1 MIADVSYQQF
11 LQKKTTDLK
20 KQLKSD
26 LEPFK
31 NNTFVIW
38 GNGSLGRRI
47 LGVLSEMG
55 FKNNVKAFCNSTI
68 GEDEV
73 LYVDGI
79 HVLPCKKAVY
89 TYQDS
94 FFIIATCYKKE
105 VIEYMSENFKDISLK
120 FFCL

>member
-1 MIADVSYQQF
+1 MIADVSYRQYV
-11 LQKKTTDLK
+11 QKKSTDLK
-20 KQLKSD
+20 KQLISD
-26 LEPFK
+26 LKPFK
-31 NNTFVIW
+31 NNSFVIW
-38 GNGSLGRRI
+38 GNGGLGRSI

-79 HVLPCKKAVY
+79 QVLPCKKAVY

-94 FFIIATCYKKE
+94 FFIIATSYKKE

>member
-79 HVLPCKKAVY
+79 HVLPCKRLFTHIK
-89 TYQDS
+89 TL
-94 FFIIATCYKKE
+94 F
-105 VIEYMSENFKDISLK
+105 L
-120 FFCL
+120 

>member
-1 MIADVSYQQF
+1 MIADVSYRKYV
-11 LQKKTTDLK
+11 QKKSTDLK
-20 KQLKSD
+20 KQLISD
-26 LEPFK
+26 LKHFK
-31 NNTFVIW
+31 NNSFVIW
-38 GNGSLGRRI
+38 GNGGLGRSI
-47 LGVLSEMG
+47 LGVLYEMG

-79 HVLPCKKAVY
+79 QVLPCKKAVY

-94 FFIIATCYKKE
+94 FFIIATSYKKE

>member
-11 LQKKTTDLK
+11 LQKKLQIIK
-20 KQLKSD
+20 KQLLSD

-31 NNTFVIW
+31 NDSFVIW
-38 GNGSLGRRI
+38 GNGDLGRRI
-47 LGVLSEMG
+47 LSILSEIG

-79 HVLPCKKAVY
+79 QVLPCKKAVY
-89 TYQDS
+89 TYHDS
-94 FFIIATCYKKE
+94 FFIIATSFKKE